1 MSDLPKDPLEEPEQ
15 ELLGIILYRFVVTFL
30 SVLLGFV
37 LIPIGYLVIS
47 FLDVDVT
54 EFETSDTIYFI
65 VSTAIWMLI
74 GLITPFRSIKRLFED
89 LKSIFTEHVVIS
101 IVAVVVFVF
110 IYWFLIT
117 IIVSII
123 TSILSIE

>member
-37 LIPIGYLVIS
+37 LIPIGYFVIS

-89 LKSIFTEHVVIS
+89 LKSILTEHVVIF
-101 IVAVVVFVF
+101 IIAVVVFVF

>member
-1 MSDLPKDPLEEPEQ
+1 MSDLPKDTLEEPEQ

-37 LIPIGYLVIS
+37 LIPIGYFVIS
-47 FLDVDVT
+47 FFDVDVT

-89 LKSIFTEHVVIS
+89 FKSILTEHVVIF
-101 IVAVVVFVF
+101 IIAVVVFVF

-123 TSILSIE
+123 TSILNI

>member
-1 MSDLPKDPLEEPEQ
+1 MSDLLKDPLEEPEQ
-15 ELLGIILYRFVVTFL
+15 ELLGIILYRFVVTIL

-37 LIPIGYLVIS
+37 LIPIGYFVIS

-89 LKSIFTEHVVIS
+89 LKSILTEHVVIF
-101 IVAVVVFVF
+101 IIAVVVFVF